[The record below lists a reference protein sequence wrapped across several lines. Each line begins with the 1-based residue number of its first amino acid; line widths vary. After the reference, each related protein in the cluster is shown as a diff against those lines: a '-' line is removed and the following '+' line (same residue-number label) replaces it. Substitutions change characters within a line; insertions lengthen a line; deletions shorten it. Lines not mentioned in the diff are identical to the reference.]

1 MIRAEP
7 ALGIDFGTCDSKAA
21 ILADGRISLIVDEGR
36 THVSSTVYVPERGDL
51 QVGSRRGEGSFRDAE
66 RLVTSIKRIL
76 GRPFSDPEVRAF
88 DQGIG
93 YRLAQGPNDSVLVRV
108 KDVDYA
114 PVQIV
119 AAVLAHLRQL
129 AEVRVGTPITRAT
142 MSVPVDTAPGYP
154 DALRKAADMA
164 GFTASR
170 LVYEPVAAA
179 WGARL
184 PPAVQPRR
192 VLVCDFGGGT
202 FDCSLLI
209 QRPDRLQ
216 VVGSAGEPLLGGD
229 DFDTALA
236 EAVAGQVF
244 RAERVDLHR
253 DQVQWAELVRH
264 CEAAKRR
271 LSAEPSVVLHMPGA
285 YAKDGAAHHLELSL
299 QRGAVEP
306 YWQPLVDRAV
316 EATARALAQAQ
327 WPAQILDELLLVGGT
342 NLVPMVRRE
351 FTRRLSKQPTA
362 VVSSDVVVAAGLA
375 LMGATWE
382 RAQADTGRVP
392 AATLAPAR

>member
-1 MIRAEP
+1 MTRAEP

-21 ILADGRISLIVDEGR
+21 ILVDGRISLIVDEGR
-36 THVSSTVYVPERGDL
+36 THVSSSVYVPERGDL
-51 QVGSRRGEGSFRDAE
+51 QVGSRRAEGVRRDPE
-66 RLVTSIKRIL
+66 RLVSSIKRIL
-76 GRPFSDPEVRAF
+76 GRPFSDPEVRTF
-88 DQGIG
+88 DQGVG
-93 YRLAQGPNDSVLVRV
+93 YRLVEGPGDSVLVRV

-114 PVQIV
+114 PLQIV
-119 AAVLAHLRQL
+119 AALLAHLRQL
-129 AEVRVGTPITRAT
+129 AEARVGAAITRAT

-154 DALRKAADMA
+154 DALRKAAELA
-164 GFTASR
+164 GFVAAR

-184 PPAVQPRR
+184 PPATQPRR

-202 FDCSLLI
+202 FDCSLLM

-216 VVGSAGEPLLGGD
+216 VVGAAGEPLLGGD
-229 DFDTALA
+229 DFDSALA

-244 RAERVDLHR
+244 RSERVDLHR
-253 DQVQWAELVRH
+253 DQVLWSELVRH

-271 LSAEPSVVLHMPGA
+271 LSSEPSALLQLPGA
-285 YAKDGAAHHLELSL
+285 YVKDGVARDLELTL
-299 QRGAVEP
+299 ARAATEP
-306 YWQPLVDRAV
+306 YWQPLVDRAM
-316 EATARALAQAQ
+316 EATARALAAAH

-342 NLVPMVRRE
+342 NLVPLVRRE

-375 LMGATWE
+375 LMGGAWE
-382 RAQADTGRVP
+382 KTASEP
-392 AATLAPAR
+392 ASAAAAVVR